1 MKQGYKKLLLACT
14 VFILFIGVMYVTNIK
29 QYLSLE
35 QVKMQSS
42 LLKRIVEQNYL
53 MALFAYIAV
62 YAGIVALSLPV
73 TGPLCIAAGFMFGF
87 FPGML
92 YSLFAGML
100 GALLAFFFFRRM
112 VKQLTYFATMIP
124 IMEKLKK
131 KLDRHGSIYLLVL
144 HLSIVAPFIVIN
156 MLAAVSEISYKTF
169 ILITVIGM
177 IPAVA
182 IFSFAGTQLTI
193 IRSINDLF
201 SWHIILALVL
211 LVLLLVLPII
221 FKKKVLFDENT

>member
-35 QVKMQSS
+35 QVKMQSG

-53 MALFAYIAV
+53 MALFVYIAV

-156 MLAAVSEISYKTF
+156 MLAAVLEISYKTF